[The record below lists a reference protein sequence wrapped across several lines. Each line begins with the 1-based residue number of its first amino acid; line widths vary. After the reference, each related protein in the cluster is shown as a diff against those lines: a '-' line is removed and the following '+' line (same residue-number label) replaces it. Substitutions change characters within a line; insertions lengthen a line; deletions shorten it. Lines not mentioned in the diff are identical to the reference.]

1 MSTPRLFAEQ
11 SHLRGTSREKYYK
24 EFALSGVPYSELKQE
39 EHANLYV
46 KPKKE
51 KKSERPRV
59 IVWIANA
66 VQQADLLSMPID
78 ESKTR
83 GYASPRGKAELRREP
98 YKYILTV
105 VDVSTRTVDT
115 EPLESKEADEV
126 LKAFKAIYKRGRLK
140 PPSVRLEVD
149 NGGEFKSVVKDYF
162 VNEIG
167 VHIRYGKPGR
177 HKQQCYAECANGLIG
192 EALHQRMSAQEML
205 TGEPSRE
212 WIDDLPI
219 ITKALNRRWKRKPPP
234 RPEGLPKFT
243 KKSGDLLLEG
253 TRVRV
258 ALDEPRGVPGE
269 KLPGKFRASDIRW
282 DPKIHIIKKAILSPE
297 QPPTYLV
304 DGPHGKLKVS
314 RCAYTRKNLQVV
326 PDNERPPP
334 DSVIRGQPKRYVPE
348 KILKTR
354 TRKGRKEYLV
364 KWKRYPEDK
373 ATWEPANQL
382 EEDTPNLISEFLG
395 KKMRSIISSK

>member
-1 MSTPRLFAEQ
+1 MTLRNRSTPQLAPRD
-11 SHLRGTSREKYYK
+11 KYYK
-24 EFALSGVPYSELKQE
+24 EFALSGVPYSELKNE

-46 KPKKE
+46 KPRKD

-66 VQQADLLSMPID
+66 VQQADLLPMPTD
-78 ESKTR
+78 PENER
-83 GYASPRGKAELRREP
+83 H
-98 YKYILTV
+98 ILTV
-105 VDVSTRTVDT
+105 VDVATRTVDA
-115 EPLESKEADEV
+115 EPLESKQADEV
-126 LKAFKAIYKRGRLK
+126 LKAFKAIYKRGGLK

-149 NGGEFKSVVKDYF
+149 NGGEFKSVVRDYF
-162 VNEIG
+162 VKEIG
-167 VHIRYGKPGR
+167 VHVKYGKPGR

-192 EALHQRMSAQEML
+192 KALHQRMSAQEML

-219 ITKALNRRWKRKPPP
+219 IVKALNRRWKRKPPP
-234 RPEGLPKFT
+234 RPEGLPIFT
-243 KKSGDLLLEG
+243 EKSGELLLEG

-258 ALDEPRGVPGE
+258 ALDEPRGVLGE

-314 RCAYTRKNLQVV
+314 PCAYTRNQLQVV

-334 DSVIRGQPKRYVPE
+334 DSVIRGHPERFIPE

-354 TRKGRKEYLV
+354 TRKGQLQYLV

-382 EEDTPNLISEFLG
+382 KEDAPNLISEFLG
-395 KKMRSIISSK
+395 KN

>member
-1 MSTPRLFAEQ
+1 MTLRNRSTPQLAPRD
-11 SHLRGTSREKYYK
+11 KYYK
-24 EFALSGVPYSELKQE
+24 EFALSGVPYSELKNE

-46 KPKKE
+46 KPRKE

-66 VQQADLLSMPID
+66 VQQADLLPMPTD
-78 ESKTR
+78 PENER
-83 GYASPRGKAELRREP
+83 H
-98 YKYILTV
+98 ILTV
-105 VDVSTRTVDT
+105 VDVATRTVDA
-115 EPLESKEADEV
+115 EPLKSKQADAV
-126 LKAFKAIYKRGRLK
+126 LKAFKAIYKRGGLK

-149 NGGEFKSVVKDYF
+149 NGGEFKSVVWNYF
-162 VNEIG
+162 VKKIG
-167 VHIRYGKPGR
+167 VHVKYGKPGR

-192 EALHQRMSAQEML
+192 KALHQRMSAQEML

-219 ITKALNRRWKRKPPP
+219 IVKALNRRWKRKPPP
-234 RPEGLPKFT
+234 RPEGLPIFT
-243 KKSGDLLLEG
+243 EKSGELLLEG

-304 DGPHGKLKVS
+304 DGPHGS
-314 RCAYTRKNLQVV
+314 
-326 PDNERPPP
+326 
-334 DSVIRGQPKRYVPE
+334 
-348 KILKTR
+348 
-354 TRKGRKEYLV
+354 
-364 KWKRYPEDK
+364 
-373 ATWEPANQL
+373 
-382 EEDTPNLISEFLG
+382 
-395 KKMRSIISSK
+395 